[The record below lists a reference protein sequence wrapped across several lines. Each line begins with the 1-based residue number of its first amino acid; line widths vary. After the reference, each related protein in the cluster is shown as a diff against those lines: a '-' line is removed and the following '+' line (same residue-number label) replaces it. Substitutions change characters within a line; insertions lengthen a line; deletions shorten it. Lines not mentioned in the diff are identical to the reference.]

1 VARVAVIGLTVADV
15 IVLPGAEPHESTG
28 GAPLFAARALAD
40 ERARPPVVITRCH
53 AAHLAAPI
61 EPVCERLYLQ
71 LDETSFRSVLRYR
84 PDGERAHEVAGLG
97 SSWTAAELEEI
108 AEEALTGIS
117 WVHAGTQRAGDLG
130 AEALEVLARGGRR
143 IALDGQGP
151 LRAPLLGPLR
161 LTGELT
167 PGLLRHVQA
176 LKLSEE
182 EALAA
187 FGTLDAGEI
196 ARRSG
201 VAEVLVTLGAT
212 GAHVAAAGEHG
223 TVSAAPIS
231 GVDPTGAGDS
241 FLALYSDGRAE
252 GLSPLAA
259 ADAAC
264 SGVSAV
270 LAARMASTSASSGR
284 DRPVSQ
290 S

>member
-1 VARVAVIGLTVADV
+1 MARVAVIGLTVADV
-15 IVLPGAEPHESTG
+15 IILPGEDRREASG

-40 ERARPPVVITRCH
+40 QRARPPVVITRCH
-53 AAHLAAPI
+53 VARLAAPI
-61 EPVCERLYLQ
+61 LPYAERLCLR

-84 PDGERAHEVAGLG
+84 PDGERAHTVAGLG
-97 SSWTAAELEEI
+97 SSWTADELEPFVDS
-108 AEEALTGIS
+108 ALEGVT

-130 AEALEVLARGGRR
+130 PEALAMLATGGRR

-151 LRAPLLGPLR
+151 LRAPQLGPLH
-161 LTGELT
+161 LSGVLT
-167 PGLLRHVQA
+167 PELLRHVHA

-182 EALAA
+182 EAVAA
-187 FGTLDAGEI
+187 FGTLDPVEI
-196 ARRSG
+196 ARRTG
-201 VAEVLVTLGAT
+201 VAEVLVTLGAV
-212 GAHVAAAGEHG
+212 GAQVAAGVEQG
-223 TVSAAPIS
+223 RVSSRAIG

-264 SGVSAV
+264 AGVSAV
-270 LAARMASTSASSGR
+270 LADRIAAAAESSR
-284 DRPVSQ
+284 RERPVSQ

>member
-15 IVLPGAEPHESTG
+15 IVLPGEEPREASG

-40 ERARPPVVITRCH
+40 ERGRPPVVITRCH
-53 AAHLAAPI
+53 AARLAAPI
-61 EPVCERLYLQ
+61 LPVCERLYLR

-97 SSWTAAELEEI
+97 SSWTADELEEI
-108 AEEALTGIS
+108 ADTALDGVS

-130 AEALEVLARGGRR
+130 PEALGVLAARGRK

-151 LRAPLLGPLR
+151 LRAPALGPLH
-161 LTGELT
+161 LTGELG
-167 PGLLRHVQA
+167 PDLLRHVQA

-187 FGTLDAGEI
+187 FATRDATEI
-196 ARRSG
+196 ARRTG
-201 VAEVLVTLGAT
+201 VAEVLVTMGAT
-212 GAHVAAAGEHG
+212 GAHVAADGEIGAVGAG
-223 TVSAAPIS
+223 PIA

-241 FLALYSDGRAE
+241 FLALYADGRAE

-270 LAARMASTSASSGR
+270 LAARVAAISGSSGR
-284 DRPVSQ
+284 ERPFSQ

>member
-15 IVLPGAEPHESTG
+15 IILPGEEPRESSG

-40 ERARPPVVITRCH
+40 QRARPPVVITRCH
-53 AAHLAAPI
+53 AARLAAPI
-61 EPVCERLYLQ
+61 LPHAQLLCLRLDQ
-71 LDETSFRSVLRYR
+71 TSFRSVLRYR
-84 PDGERAHEVAGLG
+84 PDGERAHRVAGLG
-97 SSWTAAELEEI
+97 SSWTADELDGVVD
-108 AEEALTGIS
+108 AALAGVS

-130 AEALEVLARGGRR
+130 AEALAVLARGGRK

-151 LRAPLLGPLR
+151 LRAPALGPLR
-161 LTGELT
+161 LTGVLT
-167 PGLLRHVQA
+167 PELLRHVHA

-182 EALAA
+182 EADAA
-187 FGTLDAGEI
+187 FGTLDASEI
-196 ARRSG
+196 ARRTG

-212 GAHVAAAGEHG
+212 GARVAAGDEQG
-223 TVSAAPIS
+223 TVSSDAVV

-252 GLSPLAA
+252 GLSPLMA

-264 SGVSAV
+264 AGVSAV
-270 LAARMASTSASSGR
+270 LADRLAASAESSARA
-284 DRPVSQ
+284 RPVSQ

>member
-15 IVLPGAEPHESTG
+15 IVLPGEEPREASG

-40 ERARPPVVITRCH
+40 QRSRRPIVITRCH
-53 AAHLAAPI
+53 AARLAAPI
-61 EPVCERLYLQ
+61 VPFCERLFLH
-71 LDETSFRSVLRYR
+71 LDTTSFRSVLRYR
-84 PDGERAHEVAGLG
+84 TDGERAHAVAGLG
-97 SSWTAAELEEI
+97 SSWTADELEAIVDTAFDGVE
-108 AEEALTGIS
+108 
-117 WVHAGTQRAGDLG
+117 WVHAGTQRAGDL
-130 AEALEVLARGGRR
+130 EPDALRVLAANGRR

-151 LRAPLLGPLR
+151 LRAPALGPLH
-161 LTGELT
+161 LTGELE
-167 PGLLRHVQA
+167 PDLLRHVHA

-187 FGTLDAGEI
+187 FATLDAAEI
-196 ARRSG
+196 ARRTG

-212 GAHVAAAGEHG
+212 GAHVAAGDERG
-223 TVSAAPIS
+223 TVSAAAVV

-259 ADAAC
+259 ADGAC
-264 SGVSAV
+264 AGVSAV
-270 LAARMASTSASSGR
+270 LAARVAATSGSSGR
-284 DRPVSQ
+284 EHPVSQ

>member
-15 IVLPGAEPHESTG
+15 IVLPGEEPRESSG

-40 ERARPPVVITRCH
+40 QRGRPPIVITRCH
-53 AAHLAAPI
+53 AARLAAPI
-61 EPVCERLYLQ
+61 VPYCERLHLR

-84 PDGERAHEVAGLG
+84 HDGERAHRVAGLG
-97 SSWTAAELEEI
+97 SSWTADELEGLVDV
-108 AEEALTGIS
+108 ALDGVT

-130 AEALEVLARGGRR
+130 SEALAVLARGGRK

-151 LRAPLLGPLR
+151 LRAPELGPLH
-161 LTGELT
+161 LTGHLGPE
-167 PGLLRHVQA
+167 LLRYVHA

-182 EALAA
+182 EAIAA
-187 FGTLDAGEI
+187 FDTLDAAEI
-196 ARRSG
+196 ARATG

-212 GAHVAAAGEHG
+212 GALVAAGDEQG
-223 TVSAAPIS
+223 TVSADAVV

-264 SGVSAV
+264 AGVSAV
-270 LAARMASTSASSGR
+270 LAARVAASAASIGR
-284 DRPVSQ
+284 ELPVSQ

>member
-15 IVLPGAEPHESTG
+15 IVLPGGEPHESTG

-40 ERARPPVVITRCH
+40 ERGRPPVVITRCH
-53 AAHLAAPI
+53 AARLAAPI
-61 EPVCERLYLQ
+61 VPVCERLYLH
-71 LDETSFRSVLRYR
+71 LDETSFRSMLRYR

-97 SSWTAAELEEI
+97 SSWTADELEEI
-108 AEEALTGIS
+108 ADAALAGIS

-130 AEALEVLARGGRR
+130 VDALEVLARGGRR

-151 LRAPLLGPLR
+151 LRAPLLGPLQ
-161 LTGELT
+161 LIGELA
-167 PGLLRHVQA
+167 PALLRHVQA

-187 FGTLDAGEI
+187 YGTLDAGEI
-196 ARRSG
+196 ARRTG

-212 GAHVAAAGEHG
+212 GAHVAAGDEHG

-241 FLALYSDGRAE
+241 VLALYSDGRAE

-270 LAARMASTSASSGR
+270 LAARMAATSGSSGR